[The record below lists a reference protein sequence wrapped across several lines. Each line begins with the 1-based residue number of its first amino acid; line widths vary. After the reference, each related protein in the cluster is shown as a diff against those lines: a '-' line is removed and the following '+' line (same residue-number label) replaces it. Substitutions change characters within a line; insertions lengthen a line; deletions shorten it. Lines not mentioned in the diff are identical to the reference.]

1 MPDKDLYAF
10 RQSQGLCVECGT
22 QPAVVER
29 TRCAAC
35 RETNAHWHAL
45 QFPAPPLPL
54 TPTAAKRKAQRGQ
67 MRQAVQTYHRWWD
80 LARADKPYDTQVASD
95 PLGAALPGN
104 RLLCCGRW
112 VLIDAVPFTAPCCG
126 RHWFIETAVVG

>member
-10 RQSQGLCVECGT
+10 RQSEGLCVECGT
-22 QPAVVER
+22 QPAVEER

-45 QFPAPPLPL
+45 QFPAPPVPLLP
-54 TPTAAKRKAQRGQ
+54 AAHQRKARLAQ
-67 MRQAVQTYHRWWD
+67 MRQAVQKYHRWWEHG
-80 LARADKPYDTQVASD
+80 LPKEADAWDETD
-95 PLGAALPGN
+95 PWGEALPGN

-112 VLIDAVPFTAPCCG
+112 IAITAVPFTAPCCG
-126 RHWFIETAVVG
+126 RRWLIETAVVG